1 MNLCAFQGGGFQEG
15 SQEKDVDLRVAL
27 LLCLKMTRT

>member
-1 MNLCAFQGGGFQEG
+1 MNLCAFQSGGFQEG
-15 SQEKDVDLRVAL
+15 SQKKDFDLIVAL